1 MTEYQLPKACDFKTT
16 EERIYAMWEKNGY
29 FKPSNDP
36 NKPGFDPT
44 RKPFVISIP
53 PPNVT
58 GELHLGHVMFVAME
72 DLMIRY
78 HRMKGIPTLWVPGTD
93 HAGIAT
99 QLQVEKDLL
108 RTEEVTCEELG
119 REQFVERVCPGR
131 SNIIALLPARSVR
144 SALPAIGNANASLWT
159 MACRRQ
165 CAGLLC
171 ACTIRA

>member
-1 MTEYQLPKACDFKTT
+1 MAEQILQKTYDFQATEQ
-16 EERIYAMWEKNGY
+16 RIYDWWEKNGF

-36 NKPGFDPT
+36 NKPNFDPT

-58 GELHLGHVMFVAME
+58 GELHLGHAMFVSME

-99 QLQVEKDLL
+99 QLQVEKML
-108 RTEEVTCEELG
+108 R
-119 REQFVERVCPGR
+119 REGTTRE
-131 SNIIALLPARSVR
+131 
-144 SALPAIGNANASLWT
+144 AIGPEEFP
-159 MACRRQ
+159 RRTWEWK
-165 CAGLLC
+165 GK
-171 ACTIRA
+171 